1 MTRKKN
7 SNSQDTDTAESE
19 NVESAE
25 SEVEADA
32 VEEVTEGTPDVE
44 ETIDEVAAE
53 VSDTQEDEY
62 EEQKQMEVDKKDAE
76 IEQDQGFDQQSEPVT
91 AANSG
96 GKGMATTAMAVS
108 LLALAGTGYNWYD
121 TKSLKSTQVT
131 GSEQAAVDYSGQIAS
146 LEQQIQSLTES
157 QEKLS
162 AMSAAATA
170 QTDTDESAAGVESD
184 SADSTDSTEAAVV
197 ADSAVEEVAAVV
209 QETEISAEETAS
221 SDQVEETEM
230 AEESSESMIA
240 ETAEQA
246 VEQESEQ
253 AAEETTQTE
262 VVMSE
267 TTGESEAETA
277 EEETVTEASDS
288 GTEAMTA
295 VSMPSSDEIKQIAI
309 QQVDE
314 VLADAKKRLGLN
326 EVAQLLSIGEQRLS
340 LAGDVTGAQAAFSIA
355 DERLAAFS
363 DPMIDPVRESVAGNI
378 ESLAAV
384 ELVDKNALTQ
394 DLGNLVSAVDTLAF
408 KPLET
413 LVDEEQPADGSAA
426 EESVAETTETS
437 TESGS
442 EALSLEGAG
451 NILKSW
457 GSKLGDTIGEVGS
470 GIAGEFRDSI
480 RIKKT
485 GPLSDVVLAPEQE
498 YFIRENM
505 KLMLGGAQRAVLQSN
520 SGVYQQN
527 IDQAQSLLG
536 EFFDSDNADVQ
547 SVASRLTNL
556 AQVNLEPELPD
567 ISNSSA
573 SLSEVLKQ
581 LASADSSA
589 N

>member
-1 MTRKKN
+1 MSRKKN
-7 SNSQDTDTAESE
+7 SNGQDTDAAENE

-32 VEEVTEGTPDVE
+32 VEEVTEGTPNVE
-44 ETIDEVAAE
+44 QTINEVAAE
-53 VSDTQEDEY
+53 VDDTQEDEH

-121 TKSLKSTQVT
+121 TKSLKSAQVT
-131 GSEQAAVDYSGQIAS
+131 ASEQAAVDYSGQIAS

-162 AMSAAATA
+162 AMSAAATT

-184 SADSTDSTEAAVV
+184 SADSTDSTDVAVE
-197 ADSAVEEVAAVV
+197 ADSAVEEVAAVA
-209 QETEISAEETAS
+209 QETEVPVEETAS
-221 SDQVEETEM
+221 SDQVEESET
-230 AEESSESMIA
+230 AEESSESMVA
-240 ETAEQA
+240 ETDEQA

-253 AAEETTQTE
+253 AVEETTQTE

-277 EEETVTEASDS
+277 GEEAVAEASDGGS
-288 GTEAMTA
+288 ESMTT
-295 VSMPSSDEIKQIAI
+295 VSIPSSDEIKQIAL

-363 DPMIDPVRESVAGNI
+363 DPMIDPVRESVAENI

-394 DLGNLVSAVDTLAF
+394 DLGNLASAVDTLAF

-413 LVDEEQPADGSAA
+413 LADEEQPADESAA
-426 EESVAETTETS
+426 EESVAETTES
-437 TESGS
+437 ES
-442 EALSLEGAG
+442 ETLSLEGAG

-470 GIAGEFRDSI
+470 GIAGDLKNMV

-485 GPLSDVVLAPEQE
+485 GPMSDVVLAPEQE
-498 YFIRENM
+498 YFIRENI

-520 SGVYQQN
+520 GGVYQQN
-527 IDQAQSLLG
+527 IDQAQSLLS
-536 EFFDSDNADVQ
+536 EFFDPDNADVQ
-547 SVASRLTNL
+547 SVANQLTDL
-556 AQVNLEPELPD
+556 AQANLEPELPD

-581 LASADSSA
+581 LASADSS